1 MPKLKMEP
9 GDLANIKELEE
20 AEYEAGARY
29 QGEVPPT
36 GTMLNFRVTKIWW
49 TYTENDDPML
59 KVLSVAEDN
68 PGDLEEYD
76 GLPCW
81 DNMALTTGA
90 KFKWDPFLDHFGLT
104 IRDVKAKTMVDSDDD
119 NIGAPITAISKWKP
133 GSDAATFV
141 GVVSKERYNGKWQGH
156 IAEWLDSDTELD
168 EEEEEEEKKPARR
181 KPAAKSTTRQ
191 RHRRTEPEPEEED
204 EPEDEPEDEE
214 EEEEEAPASRSRR
227 RPASR
232 AAKKATPARRG
243 TRRRAAKNEDEDD
256 EPPF

>member
-36 GTMLNFRVTKIWW
+36 GTMLSFRVTKIWW

-156 IAEWLDSDTELD
+156 IAEWLDADTEL
-168 EEEEEEEKKPARR
+168 
-181 KPAAKSTTRQ
+181 
-191 RHRRTEPEPEEED
+191 
-204 EPEDEPEDEE
+204 DEE

-232 AAKKATPARRG
+232 AKKTTPARRG